1 MNLQKAI
8 ALVHQ
13 RGDRLVDCD
22 CGAHW
27 ASLVPLPR
35 QKRSW
40 SPTDSPIVQPALQ
53 WLRSYWVD
61 WALVTGTWYNLWAL
75 LCSYPAEIGL
85 SDAQYRRGYAKA
97 LDWPPHLD
105 AQRSHGC

>member
-1 MNLQKAI
+1 
-8 ALVHQ
+8 
-13 RGDRLVDCD
+13 
-22 CGAHW
+22 
-27 ASLVPLPR
+27 
-35 QKRSW
+35 
-40 SPTDSPIVQPALQ
+40 
-53 WLRSYWVD
+53 VD

-97 LDWPPHLD
+97 LDWLPHLD